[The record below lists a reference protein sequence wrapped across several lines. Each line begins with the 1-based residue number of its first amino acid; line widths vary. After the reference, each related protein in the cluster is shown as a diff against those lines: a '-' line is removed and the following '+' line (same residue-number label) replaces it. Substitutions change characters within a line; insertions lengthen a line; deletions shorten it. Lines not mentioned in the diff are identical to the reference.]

1 MAAKLTTR
9 PASLLELD
17 LQYTPEYR
25 GEVKQHW
32 CVTFA
37 RQKKISVYSKRILA
51 RVIAQIRE
59 DDYSLRDYYQLHI
72 SAILEGT
79 DVEATTAYAKIKGA
93 LRELADV
100 KWEFESIDHKEWY
113 FQHLLDTTKEQRV
126 GYKNGIITI
135 LLNPQLTPYLVKAA
149 HYSQFPLYGY
159 LNLKS
164 WYSMRF
170 FEMLAAWQDKGYWEV
185 SVDDYRQY
193 MDCWHEVDKRG
204 QVVKDK
210 LGKPVMT
217 YPTTPLLIENT
228 IEGALKELTDTD
240 FEFTFIRIYETVRL
254 NKGRKQI
261 VLFRFELK
269 KKKTLTA
276 VTDAWLENYAT
287 SNIIRRLRDWQV
299 MDGNIT
305 RYAPVLRQGG
315 TLALLQA
322 WERKRRS
329 KHPITDKTNY
339 CNAAFV
345 RAGKQALEDA
355 KQCNSAEKVE
365 AEMLVMQAF
374 MRNKLKA
381 DSLS

>member
-1 MAAKLTTR
+1 M
-9 PASLLELD
+9 
-17 LQYTPEYR
+17 QYIPEYL

-32 CVTFA
+32 HVTFA

-51 RVIAQIRE
+51 RVIDQIRE
-59 DDYSLRDYYQLHI
+59 DDYQLRNFYQLHI
-72 SAILEGT
+72 AAILEGT
-79 DVEATTAYAKIKGA
+79 DVDATTAYAKIKGA
-93 LRELADV
+93 LHELADV

-113 FQHLLDTTKEQRV
+113 FRHLLDTTKEQRV

-135 LLNPQLTPYLVKAA
+135 LLNPQLAPYLVKAA
-149 HYSQFPLYGY
+149 HDSRFPLYGY

-210 LGKPVMT
+210 LGKPVMR

-240 FEFTFIRIYETVRL
+240 FEFAFIPVYETGRL
-254 NKGRKQI
+254 TKGRKKI
-261 VLFRFELK
+261 IRFRFELK
-269 KKKTLTA
+269 KKNPLTA
-276 VTDAWLENYAT
+276 VPDAWLQDYAT
-287 SNIIRRLRDWQV
+287 SDIIQQLRDWQI

-305 RYAPVLRQGG
+305 RYAPVLRREG
-315 TLALLQA
+315 TLVLLQA

-329 KHPITDKTNY
+329 RHPITDKTNY
-339 CNAAFV
+339 CNAAFI

-355 KQCNSAEKVE
+355 KQRNSAEKVE
-365 AEMLVMQAF
+365 AEMLIMQAF

>member
-1 MAAKLTTR
+1 MAAKHTTR
-9 PASLLELD
+9 PAPLLELD

-32 CVTFA
+32 NVTFA
-37 RQKKISVYSKRILA
+37 RQKKISVYSKRILG
-51 RVIAQIRE
+51 RVIEQIRE
-59 DDYSLRDYYQLHI
+59 DDYKLRDFYQLHI

-93 LRELADV
+93 LYELADV
-100 KWEFESIDHKEWY
+100 KWEFESIDCKEWY

-135 LLNPQLTPYLVKAA
+135 LLNPQLAPYLVKAA
-149 HYSQFPLYGY
+149 HYSRFPLHGY

-164 WYSMRF
+164 WYSMRL

-193 MDCWHEVDKRG
+193 MDCWHKVDKRG

-210 LGKPVMT
+210 LGKPVMS
-217 YPTTPLLIENT
+217 YPTTPLLIKNT
-228 IEGALKELTDTD
+228 IEGALKELTGTD
-240 FEFTFIRIYETVRL
+240 FEFDFTPIYETVRL
-254 NKGRKQI
+254 TKGRKQV

-269 KKKTLTA
+269 KDKPLTVVPA
-276 VTDAWLENYAT
+276 TWLQNCAT
-287 SNIIRRLRDWQV
+287 SDIIQRLRSWQV

-305 RYAPVLRQGG
+305 KYAPILQREG

-329 KHPITDKTNY
+329 RRPITDKINY

-355 KQCNSAEKVE
+355 KQRNSAEKVE

-374 MRNKLKA
+374 MRNKLKIE
-381 DSLS
+381 SLP